1 MSQDIITPF
10 DERDRQRRRENA
22 EMKRESQLVHFQA
35 FAVAERFTLK
45 SLQFLPNGQKCALYV
60 ARGKAF

>member
-1 MSQDIITPF
+1 
-10 DERDRQRRRENA
+10 
-22 EMKRESQLVHFQA
+22 MKRESQLVHFQA